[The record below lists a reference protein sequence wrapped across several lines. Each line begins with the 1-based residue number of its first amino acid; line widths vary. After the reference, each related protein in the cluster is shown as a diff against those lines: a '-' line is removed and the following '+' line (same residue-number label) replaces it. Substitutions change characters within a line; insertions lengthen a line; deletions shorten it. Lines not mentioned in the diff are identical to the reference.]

1 MLNKFH
7 LKYKSFETLYK
18 SLYCHFGLIFCVFAE
33 LKNITDPKHW
43 TIVNTVLK
51 YALQINSQFLF
62 ESAQFSFAV
71 GQLHSQSFRRFIS
84 KPTWRGYMGCRWFP
98 FLTKLCYPLKIKKRH
113 PKLKGTLSE
122 HNCELIISSLT
133 YLHLK
138 LFSHLQVCVSL
149 AEQVLDL
156 FGHGAEESLQLGSI
170 QPTHVSKLQRKH
182 CAWVLGHLEQGRS
195 QSYLHTTQMCF
206 SLNLCS
212 GYVQNALT
220 SCMQSASSVCVSIS
234 KHWICWMNVS
244 FLSHWWQW
252 VIRTERNESHT
263 VSINMFT
270 LVTLHSNQFTV
281 LKLSI
286 KDIKSVYSV

>member
-43 TIVNTVLK
+43 TIVYTVLK

-113 PKLKGTLSE
+113 PKLKSTLSE

-138 LFSHLQVCVSL
+138 SFSHLQVCVSL

-182 CAWVLGHLEQGRS
+182 CAWSWVTWSRVDHGVICT
-195 QSYLHTTQMCF
+195 LHKCA
-206 SLNLCS
+206 LVWI
-212 GYVQNALT
+212 YVRDMFKMHWPPVYKVQALFVYQYPST
-220 SCMQSASSVCVSIS
+220 ESAE
-234 KHWICWMNVS
+234 WT
-244 FLSHWWQW
+244 FLSFH
-252 VIRTERNESHT
+252 TGDNES
-263 VSINMFT
+263 
-270 LVTLHSNQFTV
+270 
-281 LKLSI
+281 
-286 KDIKSVYSV
+286 